1 MQFRELFEIRYNG
14 RLLGVA
20 RTWRGHSRSYVGLI
34 NGEIVTF
41 APAKGDLL
49 RNLIQIAKS
58 YPKAPEGLK
67 AHFTYGR
74 RTPAAH
80 A

>member
-1 MQFRELFEIRYNG
+1 MQFRELFEIKYNG

-20 RTWRGHSRSYVGLI
+20 RTWRRRSRSYVGFI

-58 YPKAPEGLK
+58 YPKAQEGVRT
-67 AHFTYGR
+67 FSYGR
-74 RTPAAH
+74 RAPAARI
-80 A
+80 

>member
-1 MQFRELFEIRYNG
+1 MKFRELFEVRYNG

-20 RTWRGHSRSYVGLI
+20 QTWRQSRSYVGFI

-58 YPKAPEGLK
+58 YPKAPEG
-67 AHFTYGR
+67 ARTYFSYGK
-74 RTPAAH
+74 RTPAARV
-80 A
+80 

>member
-1 MQFRELFEIRYNG
+1 MRFRELFEIRYNG

-20 RTWRGHSRSYVGLI
+20 RAWRNGARSYIGFI
-34 NGEIVTF
+34 NGEMVTF

-58 YPKAPEGLK
+58 YPKAPEGVRT
-67 AHFTYGR
+67 FSYGR
-74 RTPAAH
+74 RTPAAR